1 MSDSDQRVPSLGVED
16 VQREF
21 PDWNVVMD
29 RDFTGQCF
37 AYQRDREITLIG
49 PNPAALRDKIRDW
62 LGQPRL
68 SLARAGTAG
77 PHEWPSAVVILRL
90 SCRTA
95 RSMRLVASTCA
106 RDPMTRARYTRP
118 CSPGNS
124 A

>member
-37 AYQRDREITLIG
+37 AYQRDREITLIARD
-49 PNPAALRDKIRDW
+49 PAALRDKIRDW

-68 SLARAGTAG
+68 SRVPGRGGLY
-77 PHEWPSAVVILRL
+77 AVPAALVIVRL
-90 SCRTA
+90 SRRTA
-95 RSMRLVASTCA
+95 RSMWSVASTCA
-106 RDPMTRARYTRP
+106 RVPMTRTRYTRP
-118 CSPGNS
+118 CGPGN
-124 A
+124 AA